1 MKKMFKE
8 IRKIFLTGLL
18 VMIPL
23 LITIYSILWMLN
35 KVDSVFRRPIEELL
49 GFTIYGLGII
59 ITVGIILLA
68 GVIATNYAGHKLF
81 GTTEYFFKKIPI
93 VRSIYFPIKQ
103 LTQTIYGSA
112 NTAFRKVVLVRY
124 PTPGVYTIGF
134 VTSTGVENIE
144 DKIGKATVA
153 VFIPT
158 TPNPTSGML
167 VMIPEEDVIVL
178 DICVEDAIKLVVS
191 GGIAKP
197 ANKKLE

>member
-1 MKKMFKE
+1 MLKE
-8 IRKIFLTGLL
+8 IRKTFLTGLL

-23 LITIYSILWMLN
+23 IITAYTILWILN

-49 GFTIYGLGII
+49 GFTIYGLGLI
-59 ITVGIILLA
+59 ITTGIILLA
-68 GVIATNYAGHKLF
+68 GVIATHYAGHKLF
-81 GTTEYFFKKIPI
+81 DATEYFFKKIPI
-93 VRSIYFPIKQ
+93 VRSIYFPVKQ
-103 LTQTIYGSA
+103 LTQTVYGNV

-124 PTPGVYTIGF
+124 PTPDTHTIGF
-134 VTSTGVENIE
+134 ITSEGIHEIE
-144 DKIGKATVA
+144 DKVGKNMVC

-167 VMIPEEDVIVL
+167 VLVPEEDIIIL

-197 ANKKLE
+197 DGKGKDLK

>member
-1 MKKMFKE
+1 MFKD

-68 GVIATNYAGHKLF
+68 GVIATNYADHRLF
-81 GTTEYFFKKIPI
+81 SATEYFFKKIPV
-93 VRSIYFPIKQ
+93 VRSIYFPVKQ

-112 NTAFRKVVLVRY
+112 NTAFRKVVLVEY
-124 PTPGVYTIGF
+124 PTSGIYVIGF
-134 VTSTGVENIE
+134 VTSTGIKNVE
-144 DKIGKATVA
+144 DKIGKITTC

-158 TPNPTSGML
+158 TPNPTSGMF
-167 VMIPEEDVIVL
+167 VIVPEEDVIAL
-178 DICVEDAIKLVVS
+178 DMCVEDAIKLVVS

-197 ANKKLE
+197 IDEKLK

>member
-1 MKKMFKE
+1 MLKD

-23 LITIYSILWMLN
+23 LITSYAILWMLN

-49 GFTIYGLGII
+49 GFTVYGLGLI

-68 GVIATNYAGHKLF
+68 GVIATNYAGHRLF
-81 GTTEYFFKKIPI
+81 GATEYFFKKIPV
-93 VRSIYFPIKQ
+93 VRSIYFPVKQ

-112 NTAFRKVVLVRY
+112 NTAFRKVVLVEY
-124 PTPGVYTIGF
+124 PSSGLYVIGF
-134 VTSTGVENIE
+134 VTSTGIRAVEE
-144 DKIGKATVA
+144 KIMKNTTC

-158 TPNPTSGML
+158 TPNPTSGMFIM
-167 VMIPEEDVIVL
+167 VPEENIIEL
-178 DICVEDAIKLVVS
+178 DMCVEDAIKLIVS

-197 ANKKLE
+197 IDEKLR